1 MSFHP
6 DDAAGRARYS
16 AFAPSPASS
25 HDYSSNST
33 KHSGTPVAS
42 AFNVPGHA
50 IYIADPH
57 RFGVLSINID
67 ATTTIVTSPSSVLPR
82 TAPVSPNPQTSRPP
96 LSPSAH
102 RNASSSKLASPQP
115 PPSSFQHPP
124 TKAGRARP
132 LSQEFGQKARD
143 VLNEFGRLA
152 SRRASA
158 LERAGGAETLARV
171 ADGLSVSSQSH
182 SQNRRATFQP
192 APAPQNYSPFS
203 VSDLSKPPP
212 LRLAS
217 DEAALIRSAVT
228 QNLLLVPHND
238 PRRLLSTVPLGIQ
251 SRITR
256 SGVSSSEHSP
266 IAFVADPQDKDESRS
281 NAAPATRE
289 APAVLDPSRLLLQ
302 VSPPAEL
309 ARQTWTRE
317 ASSFASY
324 DWSRHE
330 TSESHDVNLRFR
342 LRLEGHAANTHIDKV
357 GASGKILFLSASHTR
372 RLIDAI
378 ESPQSSIA
386 TAELAS
392 LEGISRVELPP
403 PASPLSANVSRGAR
417 ECDFDWSWKTLAR
430 SASHA
435 GSRCCCAFVELH
447 PDGASASLL
456 AAFSF
461 VVEMPSSPSPHAG
474 SLRASALAPPVKAE
488 MSRSDSLAL
497 IAALNLGQDLSVDS
511 DVASPSP
518 ALQAGLESAATSPAL
533 ERSQLDPQGGSL
545 PVPIDRTELALE
557 DVVSDSP
564 IFRAALGNL
573 ERRTAST
580 KKLSKALLKAVQ
592 ESQARTAKLLE
603 AEDVVNAAFDDLVG
617 IAPET
622 LGRMQDHFLRQ
633 ARAKSSQHRREH
645 VDTIEACLERPLL
658 QLIELCRGVQ
668 DGFKRFDSESKTYYS
683 QTQKWLANRSDASA
697 STQSHSDPPYQPALE
712 KAHKQERA
720 DEKQKLREM
729 RFEQARLDLF
739 LMLQRLHGGRAEVNL
754 AQRILQLSRWY
765 ADSPTTIPGAAR
777 SDDQKR
783 FLSTFEATLQD
794 ALDGHA
800 IQLDQAEARSRQIG
814 DKIRE
819 LEVMLGK
826 AADADIDVAGAHKF
840 EAEQET
846 PQAQHPGGAVASKAR
861 KLKSFL
867 GAFASN
873 MNASPLT
880 NSRSPLMGSAMSQ
893 QESDQGASSANES
906 ARRPSAQRRLS
917 LKLRSDRDQPRD
929 ASPASPLRSQA
940 PSSWKYDALS
950 AHSRRGSEP
959 RDFTGATEPDRSSR
973 SSSVLPLPDVGAA
986 NPDRGLGIYA
996 SVPPLSPRT
1005 AEAPRMPGPVAPSPA
1020 STNSAVG
1027 GERKKEG
1034 VLWVMSKPIS
1044 GPAGADAPRGVSRS
1058 THWRECWV
1066 VLSGSGQVSEFAD
1079 WKNAK
1084 ALEPTN
1090 PLIDLRF
1097 ATVREAR
1104 GVDRR
1109 FTFEIVT
1116 RDSRRFFQAPD
1127 EETMRDWMRAIAR
1140 AIESL
1145 LNGTSSVRK
1154 LDRAVRASPFGN
1166 LDVAQRAGA
1175 FDEKEED
1182 ARVLEGD
1189 DFAVRRLLDRTTK
1202 PFSQSM
1208 TDLSSPGKAPNGDR
1222 KGERTKVGAHLVT
1235 LSESQAE
1242 PAVQLSKR
1250 ASRHQR
1256 GISNKTPISG
1266 YLGSGGLGLSAAD
1279 AAAWHRRSVTG
1290 ASDDASSS
1298 SHSAKAEHETEFD
1311 RQIEAVIQRSYGSHG
1326 ETGASH
1332 SGFSHASAQVDEM
1345 GMLKGDPAQRTTAPN
1360 SSFKSSGRN
1369 GSGASASFGTK
1380 ESRAAELA
1388 AISRRPENQ
1397 RCADCQSEDPRWASW
1412 MLANEACCI
1421 FICIG
1426 CSGVHRSLGVHIS
1439 KVKSVDLDD
1448 WTQEQLQ
1455 AARDWGN
1462 ARANAVWE
1470 HSKPAGRLPAPGDR
1484 TEFWR
1489 TKYVE
1494 QQWKAPA
1501 QAQGETKPLLVRAE
1515 DVDATPTRQS
1525 VGTADRTARAPNSP
1539 PPGVFVIASK
1549 LQSRP
1554 AGAGPVAEPL
1564 GSPRPSGPRPLPS
1577 RRSVSMQSI
1586 PTTSP
1591 PQSPVGPGRV
1601 FAASRDL
1608 TSPASPTRRAGLDW
1622 TGRPDVQT
1630 REAVSNDPSVPTLP
1644 VLISSPT
1651 KEALQHRRV
1660 VSGTAHAHVSEAML
1674 AARADPRLFPYEA
1687 QRARAGEHERV
1698 SSPPSSFFVSNLDG
1712 DSPSPILFD
1721 GAPRGGSGSDTDA
1734 DVSGEQQFGPASPHK
1749 PPARFEAYAT
1759 AN

>member
-1 MSFHP
+1 MSFHR
-6 DDAAGRARYS
+6 DDAAGRAQS
-16 AFAPSPASS
+16 GAFAPSPASS

-33 KHSGTPVAS
+33 KQSGHPVAS

-57 RFGVLSINID
+57 RFGVLLINID
-67 ATTTIVTSPSSVLPR
+67 ATTTIVTSSSSVLPR
-82 TAPVSPNPQTSRPP
+82 TAPVSPNPQASRPP
-96 LSPSAH
+96 LSPSAY
-102 RNASSSKLASPQP
+102 RNASTSKLGSPQP
-115 PPSSFQHPP
+115 PPSSFQHPF
-124 TKAGRARP
+124 TKSGRSRP

-171 ADGLSVSSQSH
+171 ADGLSVSSHNH
-182 SQNRRATFQP
+182 SQNRRATLQP
-192 APAPQNYSPFS
+192 ASASQNYLSSS
-203 VSDLSKPPP
+203 VNDLSRPPP

-217 DEAALIRSAVT
+217 DEPALIRSALT
-228 QNLLLVPHND
+228 QNLVLVPQND
-238 PRRLLSTVPLGIQ
+238 PRRLSSTVPLDIH
-251 SRITR
+251 SRITG
-256 SGVSSSEHSP
+256 SGISSSQHAP
-266 IAFVADPQDKDESRS
+266 IAFVADSQDQAEARS
-281 NAAPATRE
+281 DAGPAPRE
-289 APAVLDPSRLLLQ
+289 ARATFDPSCLLLK

-309 ARQTWTRE
+309 ARETWARE
-317 ASSFASY
+317 ASSFASH
-324 DWSRHE
+324 DSSQHE

-342 LRLEGHAANTHIDKV
+342 LRLEGHAANTRIDKS
-357 GASGKILFLSASHTR
+357 GGSGKILFLSASHTR

-403 PASPLSANVSRGAR
+403 PTSPLSANVSRGAR

-430 SASHA
+430 SASQA
-435 GSRCCCAFVELH
+435 ASRCCCAFVELH
-447 PDGASASLL
+447 PDGASASVL

-461 VVEMPSSPSPHAG
+461 VVDMPSSTSPHAS

-518 ALQAGLESAATSPAL
+518 ALQAGLESAAASPAL
-533 ERSQLDPQGGSL
+533 ERSQLNPQGGSL

-573 ERRTAST
+573 ERRTASI

-592 ESQARTAKLLE
+592 ESQARLAKLLE
-603 AEDVVNAAFDDLVG
+603 AEGVMDAAFDDLVG

-658 QLIELCRGVQ
+658 QLIELCRAVQ
-668 DGFKRFDSESKTYYS
+668 DGLKRFDNESKTYYS

-697 STQSHSDPPYQPALE
+697 STQPHSDPPYQPALE
-712 KAHKQERA
+712 KAHKQERT

-739 LMLQRLHGGRAEVNL
+739 LVLQRLHGGRAEVNL
-754 AQRILQLSRWY
+754 AQRVLQLSRWY
-765 ADSPTTIPGAAR
+765 ADSPTTIPGAAG
-777 SDDQKR
+777 SDDDQKR
-783 FLSTFEATLQD
+783 FLSGLEAALQN

-800 IQLDQAEARSRQIG
+800 SKLDQAEARSRQIG
-814 DKIRE
+814 DKIRA
-819 LEVMLGK
+819 LEVVLGK
-826 AADADIDVAGAHKF
+826 AADADIDVAGTHKF

-846 PQAQHPGGAVASKAR
+846 PQAQHPGAAVVSKAR

-873 MNASPLT
+873 MNPSPLT
-880 NSRSPLMGSAMSQ
+880 NSRSPLVGSAMSQ
-893 QESDQGASSANES
+893 QESDQVVSSANES
-906 ARRPSAQRRLS
+906 IRRPSAQRRLS
-917 LKLRSDRDQPRD
+917 LKLRGDRDQPRD

-959 RDFTGATEPDRSSR
+959 RDFTGVTDPDSSSR
-973 SSSVLPLPDVGAA
+973 SSSALPLPDISAA

-996 SVPPLSPRT
+996 ASPQPSPRT
-1005 AEAPRMPGPVAPSPA
+1005 AGTNQMPGPVPPSPA
-1020 STNSAVG
+1020 NTNSAVG
-1027 GERKKEG
+1027 GDRKKEG

-1066 VLSGSGQVSEFAD
+1066 VLSGSGQISEFAD

-1154 LDRAVRASPFGN
+1154 LDRAVRASPFAN

-1208 TDLSSPGKAPNGDR
+1208 TDLSSPGKASNGDR
-1222 KGERTKVGAHLVT
+1222 KGERTKIGAHLVT

-1242 PAVQLSKR
+1242 PGVQLSKR

-1298 SHSAKAEHETEFD
+1298 SHSAKDEHETEFD

-1345 GMLKGDPAQRTTAPN
+1345 GMLKGDPSRRTTAPN
-1360 SSFKSSGRN
+1360 SSFKGHN
-1369 GSGASASFGTK
+1369 GSVASASFGTK

-1484 TEFWR
+1484 TDFWR

-1501 QAQGETKPLLVRAE
+1501 PAQGETKPQLDRAE

-1539 PPGVFVIASK
+1539 PPDVFVISSQ

-1554 AGAGPVAEPL
+1554 AGAGAAAEPL
-1564 GSPRPSGPRPLPS
+1564 GSPRPNGPRPLPS

-1591 PQSPVGPGRV
+1591 PQSPVGPGRA
-1601 FAASRDL
+1601 FAARDL

-1622 TGRPDVQT
+1622 NGRPDVQT
-1630 REAVSNDPSVPTLP
+1630 REAVSNDQSAPILP
-1644 VLISSPT
+1644 VLIHSPT

-1660 VSGTAHAHVSEAML
+1660 VSGTADAHVSEAML
-1674 AARADPRLFPYEA
+1674 AARADPRLFPYDV

-1698 SSPPSSFFVSNLDG
+1698 SVPPSSFFVSNLDG
-1712 DSPSPILFD
+1712 DSPSPILFED
-1721 GAPRGGSGSDTDA
+1721 APRGGSGSDTDA
-1734 DVSGEQQFGPASPHK
+1734 DASGEHRFGPASPHQ
-1749 PPARFEAYAT
+1749 PPARFEAYTT